1 VASRDGAICFP
12 PTHLP
17 PFTIQAADWIGRA
30 SLGRP
35 LPWDSVSP
43 MPRLPHIRTTG
54 MAEMRPPCPTSS
66 TVHPQ
71 IENQRR
77 SVEENHLGVEENPR
91 LVAEKMMD
99 TGGASSGGARRG
111 ISAADVA
118 ASGWLQRRSSA
129 CSRDEAS
136 KMMGRGGASSGG
148 APLRRPGSSSTRR
161 C

>member
-1 VASRDGAICFP
+1 MCIMHCLVDKWIPYAS
-12 PTHLP
+12 THLLDFP
-17 PFTIQAADWIGRA
+17 IVGY
-30 SLGRP
+30 
-35 LPWDSVSP
+35 LPIS
-43 MPRLPHIRTTG
+43 RLPFVFPCFRLINANRAKTTK
-54 MAEMRPPCPTSS
+54 E
-66 TVHPQ
+66 TVHH
-71 IENQRR
+71 R
-77 SVEENHLGVEENPR
+77 EESTEKCWRESPGCWRESAACSRE
-91 LVAEKMMD
+91 ASKMMD

-129 CSRDEAS
+129 CSREAS